1 MDQPVA
7 AVANK
12 GPARPEE
19 NAETDLPTGYLP
31 RLRLIAALDALL
43 VEGSVAKAA
52 ARLEIG
58 SPAMSRLLAQIRTI
72 YGDPILVRT
81 GKGMS
86 PTPFAENLRLR
97 VRAVAAEA
105 ERLLDRQMLAMEAPS
120 PVAAR
125 PLPAAAEPPRL
136 NRPPPLAMRPSV
148 LLEGQPDP
156 DSIALK
162 LATMA
167 QDPAPQKKLARYIAL
182 IGGGVGGARPLDQA
196 EAEAAFSIILAGEAD
211 PIQIGA
217 LLVAMQAR
225 DITVNELAGLVAA
238 ARRHIGAPPL
248 GSGIADL
255 DMPAYISPKITAA
268 PWFLHAARLVALAG
282 HRVLIHGQSGTTDRL
297 NTAVRMAGLP
307 TYLSLDEARAGLE
320 EDRIGYLHLTSLSH
334 QLNALMG
341 LYGLFEMR
349 SPLNLLVALLNPL
362 GAPASLLGGSTF
374 AARGLHRDAAAL
386 LGWPDF
392 TTVTTHRDAG
402 QFTPFRSTTLLRLAD
417 GVPAELRIPPISE
430 TPSKSPVGYSGL
442 EYWQAVWD
450 GGARDERARQIIV
463 STAATALMTIDTRLA
478 YPEAFGQAEH
488 LWQVREAASLRPAP
502 PRRCPH
508 PR

>member
-1 MDQPVA
+1 M
-7 AVANK
+7 
-12 GPARPEE
+12 
-19 NAETDLPTGYLP
+19 PTGYLP
-31 RLRLIAALDALL
+31 RLRLLAALDALL
-43 VEGSVAKAA
+43 VEGSVARAA

-105 ERLLDRQMLAMEAPS
+105 ERLLDREMLAREIPS
-120 PVAAR
+120 PAPGR
-125 PLPAAAEPPRL
+125 PPSAPAEAPRL

-167 QDPAPQKKLARYIAL
+167 QDPAPQRKLARYIAL

-217 LLVAMQAR
+217 FLIAMQAR

-238 ARRHIGAPPL
+238 ARQHIGALPL
-248 GSGIADL
+248 GSSVADL
-255 DMPAYISPKITAA
+255 DMPAYISPRITAA

-282 HRVLIHGQSGTTDRL
+282 HRVLIHAQSGSSDRL
-297 NTAVRMAGLP
+297 NSAVRMAGLP

-320 EDRIGYLHLTSLSH
+320 ADRIGYLHLSSLSH

-362 GAPASLLGGSTF
+362 GSPATLLGGSTF

-386 LGWPDF
+386 LDWPQL
-392 TTVTTHRDAG
+392 TAVTTHRDVG
-402 QFTPFRSTTLLRLAD
+402 QFTPFRSTTLLRLNC
-417 GVPAELRIPPISE
+417 GEPTELRVPPVSE
-430 TPSKSPVGYSGL
+430 TPSKNHVGYSGL

-450 GGARDERARQIIV
+450 GGARDERACQIIV
-463 STAATALMTIDTRLA
+463 STAAAALMTIDARLS
-478 YPEAFGQAEH
+478 YPEALDQAEH
-488 LWQVREAASLRPAP
+488 LWQMRKAGSARPATIRGC
-502 PRRCPH
+502 PRH
-508 PR
+508 G

>member
-1 MDQPVA
+1 VA

-12 GPARPEE
+12 GSARTDE
-19 NAETDLPTGYLP
+19 NAEAELPTGYLP

-52 ARLEIG
+52 ARLDIG

-81 GKGMS
+81 GKGMV

-105 ERLLDRQMLAMEAPS
+105 ERLLDREMLAKEAP
-120 PVAAR
+120 AAATTR
-125 PLPAAAEPPRL
+125 PLPTPAETPRL

-167 QDPAPQKKLARYIAL
+167 HDPAPQKKLARYIAL
-182 IGGGVGGARPLDQA
+182 IGGGVGGARPLDQT
-196 EAEAAFSIILAGEAD
+196 EAEAAFAIILAGEAD

-225 DITVNELAGLVAA
+225 DITANELAGLVAA
-238 ARRHIGAPPL
+238 ARRHIGAEPIAAGL
-248 GSGIADL
+248 ADL
-255 DMPAYISPKITAA
+255 DLPAYISPRITAA

-282 HRVLIHGQSGTTDRL
+282 HRVLIHGQSGATDRL

-307 TYLSLDEARAGLE
+307 TYLSLGEARAGLE
-320 EDRIGYLHLTSLSH
+320 QDRIGYLHLSSLSH

-349 SPLNLLVALLNPL
+349 SPLNLLVALINPL

-374 AARGLHRDAAAL
+374 AARSLHRDAAAL
-386 LGWPDF
+386 LGWPDLAA
-392 TTVTTHRDAG
+392 VTTHRDVG
-402 QFTPFRSTTLLRLAD
+402 QFTPFRATTLLRLT
-417 GVPAELRIPPISE
+417 GGMPTELRIPPVSE
-430 TPSKSPVGYSGL
+430 MPSKSPVGYSGL

-450 GGARDERARQIIV
+450 GGARDERARQIIL
-463 STAATALMTIDTRLA
+463 STAAAALITIDAGLA
-478 YPEAFGQAEH
+478 YPDALVQAES
-488 LWQVREAASLRPAP
+488 LWQMRGADAPRPAP
-502 PRRCPH
+502 LRRCPH
-508 PR
+508 RR